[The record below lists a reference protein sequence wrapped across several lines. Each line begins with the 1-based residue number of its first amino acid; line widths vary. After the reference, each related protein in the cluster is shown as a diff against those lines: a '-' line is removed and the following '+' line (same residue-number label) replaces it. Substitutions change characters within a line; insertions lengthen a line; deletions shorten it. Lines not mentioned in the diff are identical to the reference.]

1 MIGCEEVTAAVIL
14 AGGGNRRFGALKSF
28 INIEGMP
35 LIARS
40 LALLKELFHEVFIST
55 NDPESYFHLVGYP
68 GAPLIGDVLPSRGPM
83 SGIYSALINAKG
95 PGVFVVACD
104 MPFLNKKVMTFIL
117 ERRLR
122 HCRECGPC
130 DAAVPV
136 FNNWPQP
143 LSGVYSRTLL
153 PYLEEWIVHEK
164 TSLIRFLHEVN
175 TYFINESDM
184 RTIDPGGRSF
194 MNINT
199 IEDYEATMHMMGRQY
214 ETVEN
219 TEAGI
224 DHRGTETL
232 GNILGIKK

>member
-1 MIGCEEVTAAVIL
+1 VSECEEVTAAVVL

-28 INIEGMP
+28 INIEGAP
-35 LIARS
+35 IIVRN

-55 NDPESYFHLVGYP
+55 NSPGPYFYL

-104 MPFLNKKVMTFIL
+104 MPFLNKTIVTFVL
-117 ERRLR
+117 EQRLR

-136 FNNWPQP
+136 FNNGPQP
-143 LSGVYSRTLL
+143 LLGVYSRTLL
-153 PYLEEWIVHEK
+153 PRLEDGIVHEK
-164 TSLIRFLHEVN
+164 TSLIPFLHGVN
-175 TYFINESDM
+175 TYFINEPDM
-184 RTIDPGGRSF
+184 RKIDPGGRSF

-199 IEDYEATMHMMGRQY
+199 VGDYEAARNKVNS
-214 ETVEN
+214 ET
-219 TEAGI
+219 
-224 DHRGTETL
+224 
-232 GNILGIKK
+232 

>member
-1 MIGCEEVTAAVIL
+1 MIECEEVTAAVIL

-28 INIEGMP
+28 INIEGVP
-35 LIARS
+35 IIARN
-40 LALLKELFHEVFIST
+40 LALLKELFHEVFISA
-55 NDPESYFHLVGYP
+55 NLPEPYFYL

-104 MPFLNKKVMTFIL
+104 TPFLNKKIMTFIL

-136 FNNWPQP
+136 FNNVPQP
-143 LSGVYSRTLL
+143 LAGVYSRTLL
-153 PYLEEWIVHEK
+153 PYLEEGIVHEK

-199 IEDYEATMHMMGRQY
+199 VEDYKATMHM
-214 ETVEN
+214 
-219 TEAGI
+219 
-224 DHRGTETL
+224 L
-232 GNILGIKK
+232 GQQRV